1 VPETEDELASGAKR
15 RNPPAVKN
23 AVKGKAKKTPEA
35 K

>member
-1 VPETEDELASGAKR
+1 VEDELASGVVR

-23 AVKGKAKKTPEA
+23 AGKGKAKKTPEA